1 MAYAISWV
9 IWLPLYGPSIG
20 IHGLPQF
27 RYQHAAGAYGP
38 MLAALLVTLFS
49 NGKATSRLVK
59 SGLSVSNLPLLF
71 IALFGPFILVL
82 ISMLAG
88 QQWLHIP
95 ADLSRIG
102 TSNELAGWSVF
113 EVIMFNILTFGI
125 GEEMGWRGVALPLL
139 QSRYTA
145 LKASMILTV
154 FWAGWHAPLFLYRP
168 GYMHMDVGGAIGW
181 LLSLLTGSILTT
193 WFYNSSRGNVLICA
207 VFHAT
212 IDVAFSSPGCDARI
226 SGIMGMLITLSGI
239 LVVIVFGYRNLSSL
253 NRVQLRSRLVADM
266 HSTIKHT

>member
-9 IWLPLYGPSIG
+9 IWLPLYGPSMG

-71 IALFGPFILVL
+71 IALFAPFILVF